1 MDNKDEDS
9 KSNESLHSD
18 NSLDQ
23 NENINEYLVEVFKN
37 NTKLYECTYK
47 VDNKEIITELD
58 IERREV
64 DEAILKKGDRIRII
78 FNGNRD
84 HTLDIFIHKY
94 NLYYLIDIYTTDDNK
109 YVKVDEYTIAHTLTH
124 TNLIIIDDPYL
135 PIRRS
140 NSWCSIM

>member
-58 IERREV
+58 I
-64 DEAILKKGDRIRII
+64 
-78 FNGNRD
+78 
-84 HTLDIFIHKY
+84 
-94 NLYYLIDIYTTDDNK
+94 
-109 YVKVDEYTIAHTLTH
+109 
-124 TNLIIIDDPYL
+124 
-135 PIRRS
+135 
-140 NSWCSIM
+140 